1 VLGIR
6 RLCCF
11 LNTQYP
17 IPNTQYPPMLQGKF
31 AQLAEFLSIVLI
43 LVGIVML
50 CQPFSFFL
58 FQNGFTFLLVGWLG
72 LNIFSHRKPV
82 R

>member
-1 VLGIR
+1 
-6 RLCCF
+6 
-11 LNTQYP
+11 
-17 IPNTQYPPMLQGKF
+17 MLQGKF
-31 AQLAEFLSIVLI
+31 AQLAEFISIILI

-58 FQNGFTFLLVGWLG
+58 FQNGFTLLVFGWIG
-72 LNIFSHRKPV
+72 LTFFSHRKPV